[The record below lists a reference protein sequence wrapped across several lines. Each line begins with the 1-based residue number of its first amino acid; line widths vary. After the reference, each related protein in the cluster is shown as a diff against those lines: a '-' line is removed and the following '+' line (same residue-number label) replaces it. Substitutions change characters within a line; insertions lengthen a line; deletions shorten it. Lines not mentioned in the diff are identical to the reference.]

1 MFTFGPTG
9 EAGAPSCQL
18 ALGPPG
24 AGPTDPDEGF
34 GPVDGKVW
42 PLALCG
48 DWRVPARA
56 VFTPLSGIADNNA
69 MLAKIKIVP
78 ALVRAVI
85 KEEEFFFIKRSPK
98 CKSDVYG
105 QIYGCTF
112 SSDGERE
119 SDVVRCRLYM

>member
-1 MFTFGPTG
+1 
-9 EAGAPSCQL
+9 
-18 ALGPPG
+18 
-24 AGPTDPDEGF
+24 
-34 GPVDGKVW
+34 
-42 PLALCG
+42 
-48 DWRVPARA
+48 

-85 KEEEFFFIKRSPK
+85 KEEEFFFIKRIKGPK

-119 SDVVRCRLYM
+119 SDVVRCRLYV